1 MHKNREGNFF
11 WKKKR
16 QLLLW
21 QVFFFAAYGLCSTI
35 ILVMLSL
42 VGVHAKT
49 LHGAMSFSRSNLHL
63 NSFCMCVCFIFEV
76 LSLVIVALIIKCY
89 I

>member
-1 MHKNREGNFF
+1 ME
-11 WKKKR
+11 KKKATP
-16 QLLLW
+16 
-21 QVFFFAAYGLCSTI
+21 VVASVFFAAYGLCSTI